1 MKTAIIIPYIG
12 KFNNYFP
19 LFLSSCIHN
28 PLVDFFFF
36 TDDMSYAKDTM
47 PNNIHFIYS
56 RFCDLK
62 RRAQNLF
69 DFKIAL
75 DYPYKLCDFRPCYGL
90 MFADYLE
97 GYDYWGHCD
106 TDMIF
111 GDIISFLNDA
121 MAKRYKRILRHG
133 HLSLYH
139 NDSYTNNIF
148 KEFCESKKIG
158 FQEVFSSNISFAFD
172 EAGGSTLIWFQNHPD
187 ELYDNLSLFRNPSCY
202 VKSFKY
208 RNNKEHL
215 PLRYYYFDNGK
226 LYDCHIENG
235 KEKKEEIL
243 YLHLFHRKMS
253 VEKGIDGSRF
263 LIIPNKFIKDRSLTG
278 INRFRLCYKPI
289 YLEFWYQ
296 RAKVVIKRYF

>member
-12 KFNNYFP
+12 KFNNYFS

-36 TDDMSYAKDTM
+36 TDDMSYAKNVM
-47 PNNIHFIYS
+47 SSNIHFIYTKFS
-56 RFCDLK
+56 DLK

-121 MAKRYKRILRHG
+121 MTKKYKRILRHG

-148 KEFCESKKIG
+148 KEFCVSKKIG
-158 FQEVFSSNISFAFD
+158 FQDVLSCNTSFAFD
-172 EAGGSTLIWFQNHPD
+172 EAGGTTLIWFQNHPD
-187 ELYDNLSLFRNPSCY
+187 ELYDNLALFRNPNCY

-208 RNNKEHL
+208 VHNKEL
-215 PLRYYYFDNGK
+215 FPLRYYLFDNGK

-243 YLHLFHRKMS
+243 YLHLFHRKMK
-253 VEKGIDGSRF
+253 VEKGIGESRF
-263 LIIPNKFIKDRSLTG
+263 LIVPNKFINYRILTG
-278 INRFRLCYKPI
+278 LNRFLLCYKPI

-296 RAKVVIKRYF
+296 RAKVVIKRYI